1 MVSMYRLILHVTFL
15 QVKFLVAPLATTP
28 PSMAMTPEEA
38 QRISSVVNAQY
49 AQQATIVGQP
59 AYQSAQQLFW
69 DQRRKR
75 GPPTPAFSSTG
86 LATPIGPAE
95 GAMET
100 ETPQTTPP
108 ASSTTPTGLFQP
120 VVLSDQSAYQ
130 AVAHSMGI
138 DINSQQAMDNW
149 MGAPV
154 TTRADVLQTLRH
166 YHSSVIRPELYNL
179 VNQIEVALLGFDDRL
194 LRQHRELQWM
204 ASDNRAE
211 QRRSSALTVLLTGFP
226 PKATPQERGF
236 MVNWM
241 LEQVDGI
248 TKFLKERGYNPEET
262 GADFMTFQAL
272 TTDPSTPPAGPDKW
286 STITLLHFKSWEIRK
301 CFMDHYGG
309 SGGTPYWSNAT
320 TPVRNT
326 HIRATPASPQFQR
339 KLEIPLRVVLSALN
353 LVEAEKNQ
361 VTILWKTLT
370 IMMPQTQREF
380 DEQATAIARLHYTT
394 ESGNLVGT
402 LEVNPYLWDL
412 LKTTPPSW
420 AMADEETTWEH
431 AWNKV
436 VFGVQHELDVAE
448 REMYSTAQAV
458 AKGSG
463 KGMKLGRPPRHWTAP
478 TIFSSEHAPFPIEL
492 KVNRVEALAYV
503 WDEYCDKHGQASKKC
518 GDYKSATYAGAPAPP
533 PATTPAS

>member
-38 QRISSVVNAQY
+38 QRISSLVNAQY

-86 LATPIGPAE
+86 LATPTGPAE

-100 ETPQTTPP
+100 EAPQTTPP

-179 VNQIEVALLGFDDRL
+179 VNQIEVTLLGFDDRL

-211 QRRSSALTVLLTGFP
+211 QRRSSALTVLLAGFP

-262 GADFMTFQAL
+262 GADFMMFQAL
-272 TTDPSTPPAGPDKW
+272 TTDASTPPAGAPSPCFTSNPDKSESASW
-286 STITLLHFKSWEIRK
+286 TTMEAAEALHTGAMLPRQCGTLI
-301 CFMDHYGG
+301 
-309 SGGTPYWSNAT
+309 SGP
-320 TPVRNT
+320 
-326 HIRATPASPQFQR
+326 H
-339 KLEIPLRVVLSALN
+339 LPLRS
-353 LVEAEKNQ
+353 
-361 VTILWKTLT
+361 
-370 IMMPQTQREF
+370 
-380 DEQATAIARLHYTT
+380 
-394 ESGNLVGT
+394 S
-402 LEVNPYLWDL
+402 
-412 LKTTPPSW
+412 
-420 AMADEETTWEH
+420 
-431 AWNKV
+431 
-436 VFGVQHELDVAE
+436 
-448 REMYSTAQAV
+448 
-458 AKGSG
+458 KGS
-463 KGMKLGRPPRHWTAP
+463 LR
-478 TIFSSEHAPFPIEL
+478 FL
-492 KVNRVEALAYV
+492 
-503 WDEYCDKHGQASKKC
+503 
-518 GDYKSATYAGAPAPP
+518 
-533 PATTPAS
+533 

>member
-1 MVSMYRLILHVTFL
+1 MSCRH
-15 QVKFLVAPLATTP
+15 
-28 PSMAMTPEEA
+28 
-38 QRISSVVNAQY
+38 
-49 AQQATIVGQP
+49 
-59 AYQSAQQLFW
+59 
-69 DQRRKR
+69 
-75 GPPTPAFSSTG
+75 
-86 LATPIGPAE
+86 
-95 GAMET
+95 
-100 ETPQTTPP
+100 
-108 ASSTTPTGLFQP
+108 
-120 VVLSDQSAYQ
+120 
-130 AVAHSMGI
+130 
-138 DINSQQAMDNW
+138 
-149 MGAPV
+149 
-154 TTRADVLQTLRH
+154 H

-179 VNQIEVALLGFDDRL
+179 VNQIEVTLLGFDDRL

-262 GADFMTFQAL
+262 GADFMMFQAL

-448 REMYSTAQAV
+448 RELYSTAQAV

-478 TIFSSEHAPFPIEL
+478 TIFSSVLRH
-492 KVNRVEALAYV
+492 VTYR
-503 WDEYCDKHGQASKKC
+503 DKN
-518 GDYKSATYAGAPAPP
+518 P
-533 PATTPAS
+533 PATSWSPFVLDPMGWTQFWDKLFVLTSHDDLNLSIAYHIREFLTAYGPQIPPFHQELTPYDSSH